1 MECEINEWM
10 NEWQKRV
17 IIQNKEKQLQQA
29 RCSAQTLQNLL
40 PHHIN
45 FWSTIITVILF
56 YFISM
61 KNISLTSRSC
71 FQYMFS
77 LSLKRPARL
86 PFAILHLQIIFYTWF
101 AGMVMIYH
109 YSRLHIPQSLVHY
122 LLSTNQKLK
131 KNLHAQVV
139 HILHCTKTCLHKNA
153 YFSKFC
159 YHTSF
164 EDHKVTGMVVTPTS
178 QYLAVHLLLLL
189 NVSN

>member
-131 KNLHAQVV
+131 KNCMPKLYIFYIVQKHAYIKM
-139 HILHCTKTCLHKNA
+139 HI
-153 YFSKFC
+153 FQS
-159 YHTSF
+159 S
-164 EDHKVTGMVVTPTS
+164 VTIP
-178 QYLAVHLLLLL
+178 HLRTIK
-189 NVSN
+189 